1 MSDAKEKR
9 PQQVFTLLV
18 EVGRKPGDGLP
29 DGSTGAALMIYASGV
44 DEAEAVRE
52 TVAILKQAD
61 LAPLDVSGYGT
72 LDERLAEGH
81 DINADE
87 RALMDRALAENSV
100 IVAQMTPFF
109 EDGHNPDTDPDAAP
123 AGDQNATGDKAPS
136 ARKQP
141 PAQKA
146 RAKKAPS
153 NKAQP

>member
-1 MSDAKEKR
+1 MTDKPKR
-9 PQQVFTLLV
+9 RQQVYTLLV

-29 DGSTGAALMIYASGV
+29 EEATGGALVCYASGV

-81 DINADE
+81 DIPDEE
-87 RALMDRALAENSV
+87 RALMDRALAENAV

-109 EDGHNPDTDPDAAP
+109 DE
-123 AGDQNATGDKAPS
+123 
-136 ARKQP
+136 
-141 PAQKA
+141 
-146 RAKKAPS
+146 
-153 NKAQP
+153 